1 MNRAHRF
8 AALLPA
14 LVMVAGMNPVLASV
28 PIEHNLPDLGD
39 ESGALLSPRDERRLG
54 EDFMREAYARLDIQH
69 DPELNEY
76 IRQLGKR
83 LTQAAPEGS
92 GFFFF
97 IVNNGTINAFAV
109 PGGFIGVH
117 SGLLLAARN
126 EAEIAAV
133 LAHETAH
140 ITQRHIPRLLSASQ
154 RLSGPALAA
163 MLAGLLIAAS
173 GQAGGEAAIALA
185 TAGMAQAQIN
195 FTRSFEQEADRI
207 GMAFLNGAGF
217 DARAMPA
224 FFERM
229 ETASRLYETNLPEF
243 LRTHPVTGQRIAES
257 LDHAENFARRTNPDM
272 THFAHM
278 QARMR
283 VLTSTP
289 DDALRYFRSA
299 VAQKDNPYPDAD
311 RYGYALSLLVKR
323 QLDAA
328 QEENQK
334 LLRRHPDYLPYELL
348 RADIELEAGKVAASL
363 NLYKAAVRRHP
374 DSSAAILRTASAL
387 LKGKHPREA
396 RDLLDKSVRS
406 RQDDPNFYKLLA
418 QAAGE
423 AGRPLEAHRAFGEFY
438 YRTGQPRA
446 AIEQLEIARRYAK
459 DNFYYRSSLDARI
472 KEIRESSGL
481 LFKEMAKK
489 PETGREKKPKP

>member
-1 MNRAHRF
+1 MNKTVRI
-8 AALLPA
+8 AAMLPA
-14 LVMVAGMNPVLASV
+14 LAMVLGMNPALATA
-28 PIEHNLPDLGD
+28 PIETHLPDLGD

-76 IRQLGKR
+76 IRRLGKR
-83 LTQAAPEGS
+83 LTQGVPEGS

-117 SGLLLAARN
+117 SGLLLATRN

-185 TAGMAQAQIN
+185 TAGLAQAQIN
-195 FTRSFEQEADRI
+195 FTRAYEQEADRI
-207 GMAFLNGAGF
+207 GMAFLSGAGF

-229 ETASRLYETNLPEF
+229 EAASRLYETNLPEF

-257 LDHAENFARRTNPDM
+257 LDHAEGFARRTNPDM
-272 THFAHM
+272 TNFVHM

-283 VLTSTP
+283 ILTSTP
-289 DDALRYFRSA
+289 DEALQYFRNA
-299 VAQKDNPYPDAD
+299 VAQKDSPHPDAD
-311 RYGYALSLLVKR
+311 RYGYALSLLAKR
-323 QLDAA
+323 QLDSAR
-328 QEENQK
+328 EENQK
-334 LLRRHPDYLPYELL
+334 LLRKQANYLPYELL

-363 NLYKAAVRRHP
+363 DLYKAAVRNHP
-374 DSSAAILRTASAL
+374 ESSAAVLRTASAL
-387 LKGKHPREA
+387 LKGRRPREA
-396 RDLLDKSVRS
+396 RDLLDKGVRS
-406 RQDDPNFYKLLA
+406 HNDDPNFYKLLA

-423 AGRPLEAHRAFGEFY
+423 AGQPLEAHRAFGEFY
-438 YRTGQPRA
+438 YRTGQPHA
-446 AIEQLEIARRYAK
+446 AVEQLEIAKRYANGK
-459 DNFYYRSSLDARI
+459 FYYLSSLDARI
-472 KEIRESSGL
+472 QEIRESSGL
-481 LFKEMAKK
+481 LFKEIANK
-489 PETGREKKPKP
+489 PESPQKKKPKP